1 MTTEMLMVGA
11 IRRGLTLRDFE
22 CLTIGMII
30 DYCSEYD
37 DIINPSEDSEKM
49 ATQEDYN
56 AF

>member
-22 CLTIGMII
+22 YLTIGMII

-37 DIINPSEDSEKM
+37 ESVNPSEDSEKM
-49 ATQEDYN
+49 ATQEDYDK
-56 AF
+56 F